1 MKQACGTDQH
11 EEVPEEVGVS
21 AQDVEG
27 LAAQV
32 DELLEA
38 VSLLTAVIDH
48 VGHVRGQH
56 KWHAISEMQ

>member
-11 EEVPEEVGVS
+11 EEVPEEISVS

-32 DELLEA
+32 DELLET
-38 VSLLTAVIDH
+38 VSLLTAIIDH

-56 KWHAISEMQ
+56 KRHAISETQ